1 MDTDKPTVRRIVSV
15 EAEPEPISIDI
26 GRTAALVVDMQNDFG
41 AKGGMFDRAGIDIS
55 ITRAIVEPTA
65 KALDSM
71 RRVGIDVIYLKMGY
85 VLISP
90 ILAFRTLPT
99 ASSISPWQLGLR

>member
-1 MDTDKPTVRRIVSV
+1 MDTDKPTVGRIVSV

-55 ITRAIVEPTA
+55 IT
-65 KALDSM
+65 
-71 RRVGIDVIYLKMGY
+71 
-85 VLISP
+85 
-90 ILAFRTLPT
+90 
-99 ASSISPWQLGLR
+99 